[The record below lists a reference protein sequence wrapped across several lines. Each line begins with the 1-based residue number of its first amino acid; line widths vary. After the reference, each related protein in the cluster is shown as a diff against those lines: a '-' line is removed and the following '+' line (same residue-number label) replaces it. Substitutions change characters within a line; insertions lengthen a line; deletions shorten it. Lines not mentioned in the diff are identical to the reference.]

1 LTFNRTDLSETQ
13 PVTVKVQ
20 TSPDL
25 VTWTDFATIGAVNGS
40 GYTVSENAAAA
51 DTIIVT
57 IPKAAATKKFA
68 RVTAE

>member
-1 LTFNRTDLSETQ
+1 VTFGRTDLSESQ
-13 PVTVKVQ
+13 SVTVKVQ

-25 VTWTDFATIGAVNGS
+25 ATWTDFMTIGAVSGS
-40 GYTVSENAAAA
+40 GYTVAENAANA
-51 DTIIVT
+51 DTIVVT